1 MIVAA
6 VLLLLIAVL
15 IVLYPMISNYV
26 NNKYQSTIRTEY
38 EAELQDMDDTALQDA
53 RIAAEA
59 YNASLAPIQ
68 FNREGVAA
76 ATVDYDALLNLSG
89 SGIMGYVVIDKI
101 GVNLP
106 IYHGTGET
114 VLEEGVG
121 HLIGSSLPIGGPS
134 THAILTG
141 HSGVA
146 GKKLFSD
153 IDQLEIGD
161 VFLLR
166 VLGETLAYQVVEI
179 NTVLPHETALLELV
193 SGKDLCTLVTCTPF
207 GVNSHR
213 LLVRGSRIPYEAAE
227 KIIEQDAEEQPEPVK
242 STWMEQYV
250 IGLIVG
256 GGIAGAAILSF
267 IAILLIRQHRSRQK
281 SRMVQGGSGSGRTRC
296 SAPNLMTKQKEEET
310 EQSEKT

>member
-1 MIVAA
+1 MKRVIMIIAA

-38 EAELQDMDDTALQDA
+38 EAELQGMDDTALQDA
-53 RIAAEA
+53 RAAAEA
-59 YNASLAPIQ
+59 YNSSLAPIQ
-68 FNREGVAA
+68 FNREGIAA
-76 ATVDYDALLNLSG
+76 ASVDYNELLNLSG
-89 SGIMGYVVIDKI
+89 SGIMGYVQIEKI

-121 HLIGSSLPIGGPS
+121 HLIGSSLPIGGQS

-166 VLGETLAYQVVEI
+166 VLGETLAYQVIEI
-179 NTVLPHETALLELV
+179 NTVLPHETALLEPV
-193 SGKDLCTLVTCTPF
+193 SGEDLCTLVTCTPF

-213 LLVRGSRIPYEAAE
+213 LLVRGRRIPYEAAE
-227 KIIEQDAEEQPEPVK
+227 EIIEQAAEEQPEPMQ
-242 STWMEQYV
+242 STWEAQY
-250 IGLIVG
+250 ITGLLIG
-256 GGIAGAAILSF
+256 GGGALVIAAVVIVLLLLRRKKRKTEAATS
-267 IAILLIRQHRSRQK
+267 
-281 SRMVQGGSGSGRTRC
+281 
-296 SAPNLMTKQKEEET
+296 ET
-310 EQSEKT
+310 EEAPHDET

>member
-1 MIVAA
+1 MKRVIMIIAA

-38 EAELQDMDDTALQDA
+38 EAELQGMDDTALQDA
-53 RIAAEA
+53 RAAAEA

-76 ATVDYDALLNLSG
+76 ASVDYNELLNLSG
-89 SGIMGYVVIDKI
+89 SGIMGYVQIDKI
-101 GVNLP
+101 GLDLP

-121 HLIGSSLPIGGPS
+121 HLIGSSLPIGGQS

-166 VLGETLAYQVVEI
+166 VLGETLAYQVIEI
-179 NTVLPHETALLELV
+179 NTVLPHETALLEPV
-193 SGKDLCTLVTCTPF
+193 SGEDLCTLVTCTPF

-227 KIIEQDAEEQPEPVK
+227 EIIEQEAEEQPEPMQ
-242 STWMEQYV
+242 STWEAQY
-250 IGLIVG
+250 ITGLLIG
-256 GGIAGAAILSF
+256 GGGALVIAAVVIILPLLRRKKRKAEAEAA
-267 IAILLIRQHRSRQK
+267 
-281 SRMVQGGSGSGRTRC
+281 
-296 SAPNLMTKQKEEET
+296 ET
-310 EQSEKT
+310 EEAPHDET

>member
-1 MIVAA
+1 MKRIVIIILA
-6 VLLLLIAVL
+6 VLLVL
-15 IVLYPMISNYV
+15 AALTVALYPMISNYV

-38 EAELQDMDDTALQDA
+38 EAELQAMDDKALQDA
-53 RIAAEA
+53 RAAAEA

-76 ATVDYDALLNLSG
+76 ASVDYNELLNLSG

-121 HLIGSSLPIGGPS
+121 HLIGSSLPIGGTS
-134 THAILTG
+134 THAVLTG

-153 IDQLEIGD
+153 IDQLVVGD
-161 VFLLR
+161 VFLLF
-166 VLGETLAYQVVEI
+166 VLDETLAYQVTEI
-179 NTVLPHETALLELV
+179 NTVLPHETELLKLV
-193 SGKDLCTLVTCTPF
+193 KGEDLCTLVTCTPF

-213 LLVRGSRIPYEAAE
+213 LLVRGTRIPYEEAAQ
-227 KIIEQDAEEQPEPVK
+227 IIEQIQDEPEPVK
-242 STWMEQYV
+242 STWETQYV
-250 IGLIVG
+250 AGLLLG
-256 GGIAGAAILSF
+256 GGGLTIVLILSF
-267 IAILLIRQHRSRQK
+267 VIPLRKRRKDDPSSPEEMEGNNEK
-281 SRMVQGGSGSGRTRC
+281 S
-296 SAPNLMTKQKEEET
+296 
-310 EQSEKT
+310 

>member
-1 MIVAA
+1 MKLKRAIMIVAA

-68 FNREGVAA
+68 FNREGVAAA

-193 SGKDLCTLVTCTPF
+193 SGEDLCTLVTCTPF
-207 GVNSHR
+207 GVNTHR
-213 LLVRGSRIPYEAAE
+213 LLVRGSRIPYEMSAE
-227 KIIEQDAEEQPEPVK
+227 IIEQAAEEQPESTK
-242 STWMEQYV
+242 STWEAQY
-250 IGLIVG
+250 ITG
-256 GGIAGAAILSF
+256 
-267 IAILLIRQHRSRQK
+267 LLIGC
-281 SRMVQGGSGSGRTRC
+281 GGAMAIAAVVLVFLLLRRKKH
-296 SAPNLMTKQKEEET
+296 TKEET
-310 EQSEKT
+310 EAPHEET

>member
-1 MIVAA
+1 MKRVIMIIAA

-38 EAELQDMDDTALQDA
+38 EAELQGMDDTALQDA
-53 RIAAEA
+53 RAAAEA
-59 YNASLAPIQ
+59 YNASLAPTQ

-76 ATVDYDALLNLSG
+76 ASVDYNELLNLSG
-89 SGIMGYVVIDKI
+89 SGIMGYVQIEKI
-101 GVNLP
+101 GVDLP

-121 HLIGSSLPIGGPS
+121 HLIGSSLPIGGQS

-166 VLGETLAYQVVEI
+166 VLGETLAYQVIEI
-179 NTVLPHETALLELV
+179 NTVLPHETALLEPV
-193 SGKDLCTLVTCTPF
+193 SGEDLCTLVTCTPF

-227 KIIEQDAEEQPEPVK
+227 EIIEQAAEAQPEPMQ
-242 STWMEQYV
+242 STWEAQY
-250 IGLIVG
+250 ITGLLIG
-256 GGIAGAAILSF
+256 GGGALVIAAVVIV
-267 IAILLIRQHRSRQK
+267 LLLLRRKKRK
-281 SRMVQGGSGSGRTRC
+281 TEAETAETEE
-296 SAPNLMTKQKEEET
+296 APHEET
-310 EQSEKT
+310 

>member
-1 MIVAA
+1 MKRVIMIIAA

-38 EAELQDMDDTALQDA
+38 EAELQGMDDTALQDA
-53 RIAAEA
+53 RAAAEA

-76 ATVDYDALLNLSG
+76 ASVDYNELLNLSG
-89 SGIMGYVVIDKI
+89 SGIMGYVQIDKI
-101 GVNLP
+101 GVDLP

-121 HLIGSSLPIGGPS
+121 HLIGSSLPIGGQS

-166 VLGETLAYQVVEI
+166 VLGETLAYQVIEI
-179 NTVLPHETALLELV
+179 NTVLPHETALLEPV
-193 SGKDLCTLVTCTPF
+193 SGEDLCTLVTCTPF

-227 KIIEQDAEEQPEPVK
+227 EIIEQEAEEQPEPMQ
-242 STWMEQYV
+242 STWEAQY
-250 IGLIVG
+250 ITGLLIG
-256 GGIAGAAILSF
+256 GGGALVIAAVVI
-267 IAILLIRQHRSRQK
+267 ILLLLRRKKRK
-281 SRMVQGGSGSGRTRC
+281 
-296 SAPNLMTKQKEEET
+296 AEAEAAET
-310 EQSEKT
+310 EEAPHDET

>member
-1 MIVAA
+1 MKRIVIIILA
-6 VLLLLIAVL
+6 VLLVL
-15 IVLYPMISNYV
+15 AALTVALYPMISNYV

-38 EAELQDMDDTALQDA
+38 EAELQAMDDKALQDA
-53 RIAAEA
+53 RAAAEA

-76 ATVDYDALLNLSG
+76 ASVDYNELLNLSG

-121 HLIGSSLPIGGPS
+121 HLIGSSLPIGGTS
-134 THAILTG
+134 THAVLTG

-153 IDQLEIGD
+153 IDQLVVGD
-161 VFLLR
+161 VFLLF
-166 VLGETLAYQVVEI
+166 VLDETLAYQVTEI
-179 NTVLPHETALLELV
+179 NTVLPHETELLKLV
-193 SGKDLCTLVTCTPF
+193 KGEDLCTLVTCTPF

-213 LLVRGSRIPYEAAE
+213 LLVRGTRIPYEEAAQ
-227 KIIEQDAEEQPEPVK
+227 IIEQIQDEPEPVK
-242 STWMEQYV
+242 STWETQYV
-250 IGLIVG
+250 AGLLLG
-256 GGIAGAAILSF
+256 GGGLTIVLILSF
-267 IAILLIRQHRSRQK
+267 VIPLRKRRKDDPSSPEEMEGDNEK
-281 SRMVQGGSGSGRTRC
+281 S
-296 SAPNLMTKQKEEET
+296 
-310 EQSEKT
+310 

>member
-68 FNREGVAA
+68 FNREGVAAA

-193 SGKDLCTLVTCTPF
+193 SGEDLCTLVTCTPF
-207 GVNSHR
+207 GVNTHR
-213 LLVRGSRIPYEAAE
+213 LLVRGSRIPYEMSAE
-227 KIIEQDAEEQPEPVK
+227 IIEQAAEEQPESTK
-242 STWMEQYV
+242 STWEAQY
-250 IGLIVG
+250 ITG
-256 GGIAGAAILSF
+256 
-267 IAILLIRQHRSRQK
+267 LLIGC
-281 SRMVQGGSGSGRTRC
+281 GGAMAIAAVVLVFLLLRRKKH
-296 SAPNLMTKQKEEET
+296 TKEET
-310 EQSEKT
+310 EAPHEET

>member
-1 MIVAA
+1 MKRVIMIIAA

-38 EAELQDMDDTALQDA
+38 EAELQGMDDTALQDA
-53 RIAAEA
+53 RAAAEA

-76 ATVDYDALLNLSG
+76 ASVDYNELLNLSG
-89 SGIMGYVVIDKI
+89 SGIMGYVQIEKI
-101 GVNLP
+101 GVDLP

-121 HLIGSSLPIGGPS
+121 HLIGSSLPIGGQS
-134 THAILTG
+134 THSILTG

-166 VLGETLAYQVVEI
+166 VLGETLAYQVIEI
-179 NTVLPHETALLELV
+179 NTVLPHETALLEPV
-193 SGKDLCTLVTCTPF
+193 SGEDLCTLVTCTPF

-227 KIIEQDAEEQPEPVK
+227 EIIEQEAEEQPEPMQ
-242 STWMEQYV
+242 STWEAQY
-250 IGLIVG
+250 ITGLLIG
-256 GGIAGAAILSF
+256 GGGALVIAAVVI
-267 IAILLIRQHRSRQK
+267 ILLLLRRKKRK
-281 SRMVQGGSGSGRTRC
+281 
-296 SAPNLMTKQKEEET
+296 AEAEAAET
-310 EQSEKT
+310 EEAPHDET